1 MSIRIVFVCDMDVCS
16 GILWNMGVLVLDFVV
31 GLLGNPN
38 VGKSSVF
45 NGLTGLHQHTG
56 NWTGK
61 TVESS
66 VGTYVFKSSTFKLVD
81 LPGTY
86 SLRSYSKEE
95 EVTSGFVES
104 SEYDVLAVVVDA
116 TCLERN
122 LNLVWQVLQLTSRV
136 VVCVNLLDEARKKNI
151 SVNLDKLEE
160 LLGVPVV
167 GTVATK
173 KGSLNGLRERILD
186 VALGCDSDI
195 LEHMSDDKV
204 VREAERIAGIVVT
217 RDESNVLRDRKIDR
231 ILTSKRF
238 GIPIMLAMLGCVF
251 WITIVGANYPS
262 QWLAWIFDVGKEWI
276 RDFFVTVGFPQ
287 FLNNLLIDGVYQTV
301 TWIVSVMLPP
311 MAIFFPLFTILEDLG
326 VLPRIAFNL
335 DNFFRRAGT
344 CGKQAL
350 TMCMG
355 FGCNAAGVVGCKIM
369 RSTRERLIAIVTNCF
384 VPCNGR
390 FPLLITIATIF
401 FAGTVGGFKG
411 SLISTL
417 VVLGVIVFG
426 IYVSLLVSKVL
437 SKTLLKGESEGFI
450 LELPPYRKPVISQV
464 VVRSIFDRTLFVL
477 GRAVCV
483 AVPAGFLIWILANC
497 NVNGFSVLHYVAGF
511 FDPLGRIMGLD
522 GYILT
527 AFVFGIP
534 ANEIV
539 LPILLMMYLQSGV
552 LVGIDDF
559 SKIGEILVQNG
570 WTVLTAVNVMIFT
583 LLHFPCMT
591 TLLTIKKETGGW
603 KWMWV
608 SLMVPTVLGIVVCVL
623 VRCLFVVV
631 C

>member
-122 LNLVWQVLQLTSRV
+122 LNLVLQVLQLTSRV

-401 FAGTVGGFKG
+401 FAGTVGGFCG

-426 IYVSLLVSKVL
+426 ICASLLVSKVL

>member
-1 MSIRIVFVCDMDVCS
+1 MNVGYD
-16 GILWNMGVLVLDFVV
+16 ILWNMGVLVLDFVV

-66 VGTYVFKSSTFKLVD
+66 VGTYVFGNSSFKLVD

-95 EVTSGFVES
+95 EVTSDFVES

-122 LNLVWQVLQLTSRV
+122 LNLVLQVLQLTSRV
-136 VVCVNLLDEARKKNI
+136 VVCVNLLDEAKKKNI
-151 SVNLDKLEE
+151 SVDLDKLEE

-173 KGSLNGLRERILD
+173 KSSLNGLREKILN
-186 VALGCDSDI
+186 VALECDADI
-195 LEHMSDDKV
+195 LEHMGDDEV
-204 VREAERIAGIVVT
+204 VREAERVAGMVVT
-217 RDESNVLRDRKIDR
+217 KDASAALRDRKIDKV
-231 ILTSKRF
+231 LTSKMF

-262 QWLAWIFDVGKEWI
+262 QWLAWIFGVGKEWL
-276 RDFFVTVGFPQ
+276 REFFVMVGFPQ
-287 FLNNLLIDGVYQTV
+287 FLNNLFIDGVYQTV

-311 MAIFFPLFTILEDLG
+311 MAIFFPLFTVLEDLG

-401 FAGTVGGFKG
+401 FAGTVGGFGG

-426 IYVSLLVSKVL
+426 IYISLFVSKVL

-497 NVNGFSVLHYVAGF
+497 SVNGFSALHYVAGF
-511 FDPLGRIMGLD
+511 FDPLGKLMGLD

-539 LPILLMMYLQSGV
+539 LPILLMMYLHSGV
-552 LVGIDDF
+552 LVGIDDVGR
-559 SKIGEILVQNG
+559 IGEILVQNG
-570 WTVLTAVNVMIFT
+570 WTALTAVNVMIFT

-603 KWMWV
+603 KWMWIG
-608 SLMVPTVLGIVVCVL
+608 LMVPTVLGVIVCVL
-623 VRCLFVVV
+623 VRCLFLVV

>member
-122 LNLVWQVLQLTSRV
+122 LNLVLQVLQLTSRV

-173 KGSLNGLRERILD
+173 KGSLNGLRERFLD

>member
-122 LNLVWQVLQLTSRV
+122 LNLVLQVLQLTSRV

-623 VRCLFVVV
+623 VRWESN
-631 C
+631 

>member
-122 LNLVWQVLQLTSRV
+122 LNLVLQVLQLTSRV

-195 LEHMSDDKV
+195 MEHMSDDKV

-401 FAGTVGGFKG
+401 FAGTVGGFCG